1 MRNTR
6 VDAMVLAR
14 IRELRIA
21 RGSRTVRDAKRRSS
35 HRRRKR
41 NR

>member
-6 VDAMVLAR
+6 VDASVLAR
-14 IRELRIA
+14 IREMKR
-21 RGSRTVRDAKRRSS
+21 SRAVRKAKHRSS

>member
-14 IRELRIA
+14 IRELKVAKGGRA
-21 RGSRTVRDAKRRSS
+21 VRSAKRRSLR
-35 HRRRKR
+35 RRRKR